1 MNDAIKDNATGIAI
15 IPRFAKRNSFVVRCF
30 PPVKAWYIPIAVD
43 RINIIPNT
51 AKSILPNFTFTFVTM
66 LSLCNGMYIPIH
78 NKNVMYATLKSPG
91 KRLIAVN
98 LGLQQNTDPGSTD
111 PPY

>member
-1 MNDAIKDNATGIAI
+1 ME
-15 IPRFAKRNSFVVRCF
+15 F
-30 PPVKAWYIPIAVD
+30 
-43 RINIIPNT
+43 T
-51 AKSILPNFTFTFVTM
+51 AQ
-66 LSLCNGMYIPIH
+66 H

-111 PPY
+111 PLLTPPPSDPL